1 MTYFKAVRM
10 DGTDFH
16 TGIVRWL
23 PPLAGSLPVGGL
35 IVRHPTARKRTT
47 GKAAHYLS
55 VATVPTDCTGT
66 GWPCRLAR
74 VERTRAA
81 VWQPEP
87 DALPNKAAS
96 WQWRVFEE
104 LDATL
109 TLGPQGREVAA
120 LIERAARLTGD
131 EVAGLAPGGT
141 AGGAARRAAA
151 RAAAWY
157 ARRAAARA
165 TTWYAARDAARAAA
179 RAAARDAAR
188 DAARAA
194 ARDAAR
200 DAAGNA
206 AWYAAGDAAGD
217 AAGALTVRD
226 LISTECYDTLTRPW
240 ASVIGLTEKD

>member
-10 DGTDFH
+10 DGTDFY

-47 GKAAHYLS
+47 GDAAHYLS
-55 VATVPTDCTGT
+55 VATVPTDCTGME
-66 GWPCRLAR
+66 WPCRLAR

-81 VWQPEP
+81 VWQPDP
-87 DALPNKAAS
+87 DGLPNKAAS
-96 WQWRVFEE
+96 WQWRVVEE

-120 LIERAARLTGD
+120 LIERAARLTDD
-131 EVAGLAPGGT
+131 EVAGLAT
-141 AGGAARRAAA
+141 
-151 RAAAWY
+151 AWY
-157 ARRAAARA
+157 ATGDDA
-165 TTWYAARDAARAAA
+165 WYAARYTTRDAAWDAARYAA
-179 RAAARDAAR
+179 RYAV
-188 DAARAA
+188 
-194 ARDAAR
+194 
-200 DAAGNA
+200 
-206 AWYAAGDAAGD
+206 WYAAR
-217 AAGALTVRD
+217 ALTVRD

>member
-10 DGTDFH
+10 DGTDFY

-47 GKAAHYLS
+47 GDAVHYLS
-55 VATVPTDCTGT
+55 VATVPTDCTGME
-66 GWPCRLAR
+66 WPCRLAR

-87 DALPNKAAS
+87 DALPNKMAS
-96 WQWRVFEE
+96 WQWRVVEE

-131 EVAGLAPGGT
+131 EVAGLAT
-141 AGGAARRAAA
+141 AWYAEEGAARYTAWD
-151 RAAAWY
+151 AAWD
-157 ARRAAARA
+157 AARA
-165 TTWYAARDAARAAA
+165 TARYAAGVAAEVAARYAAGVAARDAT
-179 RAAARDAAR
+179 RDAAR
-188 DAARAA
+188 
-194 ARDAAR
+194 
-200 DAAGNA
+200 
-206 AWYAAGDAAGD
+206 
-217 AAGALTVRD
+217 ALTVRD
-226 LISTECYDTLTRPW
+226 LISTEHYDTLTRPW

>member
-1 MTYFKAVRM
+1 MTYFKAVHM
-10 DGTDFH
+10 DGTDFY

-23 PPLAGSLPVGGL
+23 PPVGEPLPEGGL

-47 GKAAHYLS
+47 GDAAHYLS
-55 VATVPTDCTGT
+55 VATVPTDCTGM

-96 WQWRVFEE
+96 WQWRVVEE

-131 EVAGLAPGGT
+131 EVAGLAT
-141 AGGAARRAAA
+141 A
-151 RAAAWY
+151 WD
-157 ARRAAARA
+157 
-165 TTWYAARDAARAAA
+165 TTRDAARYAA
-179 RAAARDAAR
+179 R
-188 DAARAA
+188 
-194 ARDAAR
+194 
-200 DAAGNA
+200 
-206 AWYAAGDAAGD
+206 
-217 AAGALTVRD
+217 ALTVRD

-240 ASVIGLTEKD
+240 ASVIGLTEDDLR

>member
-10 DGTDFH
+10 DGTDFYA
-16 TGIVRWL
+16 GIVRWL
-23 PPLAGSLPVGGL
+23 PPVGEPLPEGGL

-55 VATVPTDCTGT
+55 VATVPTDCTGM

-96 WQWRVFEE
+96 WQWRVVEE
-104 LDATL
+104 FDATL

-131 EVAGLAPGGT
+131 EVAGLAT
-141 AGGAARRAAA
+141 AWYAAGD
-151 RAAAWY
+151 AAWY
-157 ARRAAARA
+157 AAWYAAWVAAGDAARV
-165 TTWYAARDAARAAA
+165 AARDAARDAAG
-179 RAAARDAAR
+179 DAAR

-194 ARDAAR
+194 ARDAA
-200 DAAGNA
+200 
-206 AWYAAGDAAGD
+206 
-217 AAGALTVRD
+217 GALTVRD
-226 LISTECYDTLTRPW
+226 LISTERYDTLTRPW

>member
-10 DGTDFH
+10 DGTDFY

-23 PPLAGSLPVGGL
+23 PPVGEPLPEGGL

-47 GKAAHYLS
+47 GDAAHYLS
-55 VATVPTDCTGT
+55 VATVPTDCTGMV
-66 GWPCRLAR
+66 WPCRLAR

-96 WQWRVFEE
+96 WQWRVVEE

-120 LIERAARLTGD
+120 LIERAARLTDD
-131 EVAGLAPGGT
+131 EVAGLAT
-141 AGGAARRAAA
+141 
-151 RAAAWY
+151 AWY
-157 ARRAAARA
+157 ATGDDA
-165 TTWYAARDAARAAA
+165 WYAATIHTRDAAD
-179 RAAARDAAR
+179 DAAR
-188 DAARAA
+188 Y
-194 ARDAAR
+194 
-200 DAAGNA
+200 A
-206 AWYAAGDAAGD
+206 AWSATGVAAGDAAGD
-217 AAGALTVRD
+217 AAWYATGDAARYAARYAVWYAARALTVRD
-226 LISTECYDTLTRPW
+226 LISTERYDTLTRPW

>member
-1 MTYFKAVRM
+1 MTYWKAVRM
-10 DGTDFH
+10 DGTDFY
-16 TGIVRWL
+16 TGSVRWL

-47 GKAAHYLS
+47 GDAVHYLS
-55 VATVPTDCTGT
+55 VATVPTDCTGME
-66 GWPCRLAR
+66 WPCRLAR

-96 WQWRVFEE
+96 WQWRVVEE

-131 EVAGLAPGGT
+131 EVAGLAT
-141 AGGAARRAAA
+141 ERV
-151 RAAAWY
+151 
-157 ARRAAARA
+157 
-165 TTWYAARDAARAAA
+165 
-179 RAAARDAAR
+179 AARDAAR
-188 DAARAA
+188 DATRDAAKYAARYTARATAWYAAGVAAKYA

-200 DAAGNA
+200 DATRATAWYA
-206 AWYAAGDAAGD
+206 AWYAAGVAAGD
-217 AAGALTVRD
+217 AARDAARALTVRD
-226 LISTECYDTLTRPW
+226 LISTERYDTLTRPW

>member
-1 MTYFKAVRM
+1 MTTYYKAVRP
-10 DGTDFH
+10 DGTDFFS
-16 TGIVRWL
+16 GKVRWL
-23 PPLAGSLPVGGL
+23 PPAGEPLPEGGL

-87 DALPNKAAS
+87 DALPTKAAS
-96 WQWRVFEE
+96 WQWRVVEE

-131 EVAGLAPGGT
+131 EVAGLAT
-141 AGGAARRAAA
+141 
-151 RAAAWY
+151 AWY
-157 ARRAAARA
+157 AAGDV
-165 TTWYAARDAARAAA
+165 TRDAAW
-179 RAAARDAAR
+179 DAAR
-188 DAARAA
+188 DAAWVAAWYAAGYA
-194 ARDAAR
+194 ARVAAGDAAR
-200 DAAGNA
+200 VA
-206 AWYAAGDAAGD
+206 AWYAAGDAARD

-226 LISTECYDTLTRPW
+226 LISTERYDTLTRPW
-240 ASVIGLTEKD
+240 ASVIGLTEDDLR

>member
-23 PPLAGSLPVGGL
+23 PPVGEPLPEGGL

-47 GKAAHYLS
+47 GNAVRYLS
-55 VATVPTDCTGT
+55 VATVPTDCTGME
-66 GWPCRLAR
+66 WPCRLAR

-96 WQWRVFEE
+96 WQWRVVEE

-131 EVAGLAPGGT
+131 EVAGLAT
-141 AGGAARRAAA
+141 AWNAAWNAAGYAAGYATREATWNAARVT
-151 RAAAWY
+151 AWY
-157 ARRAAARA
+157 
-165 TTWYAARDAARAAA
+165 
-179 RAAARDAAR
+179 AARDAAR
-188 DAARAA
+188 DAAWNA
-194 ARDAAR
+194 ARDAAW
-200 DAAGNA
+200 DA
-206 AWYAAGDAAGD
+206 AWYAVRD

-226 LISTECYDTLTRPW
+226 LISTERYDTLTRPW

>member
-23 PPLAGSLPVGGL
+23 PPVGEPLPEGGL
-35 IVRHPTARKRTT
+35 IVLHPTARTRTT
-47 GKAAHYLS
+47 DNAAHYLS
-55 VATVPTDCTGT
+55 VATVPTDCTGME
-66 GWPCRLAR
+66 WPCRLAR

-96 WQWRVFEE
+96 WQWRVVEE

-131 EVAGLAPGGT
+131 EVAGLAT
-141 AGGAARRAAA
+141 AWYATGDDAWYAARYTTRDAAVVAA
-151 RAAAWY
+151 RYAAWY
-157 ARRAAARA
+157 ATGAAAWDAARYTPRDA
-165 TTWYAARDAARAAA
+165 AWDAARYAARYAVWYAAS
-179 RAAARDAAR
+179 
-188 DAARAA
+188 
-194 ARDAAR
+194 
-200 DAAGNA
+200 
-206 AWYAAGDAAGD
+206 
-217 AAGALTVRD
+217 ALTVRD
-226 LISTECYDTLTRPW
+226 LISTEHYDTLTRPW

>member
-23 PPLAGSLPVGGL
+23 PPVGEPLPEGGL

-55 VATVPTDCTGT
+55 VATVPTDCTGME
-66 GWPCRLAR
+66 WPCRLAR

-81 VWQPEP
+81 VWQPDP

-96 WQWRVFEE
+96 WQWRVVEE

-131 EVAGLAPGGT
+131 EVAGLAT
-141 AGGAARRAAA
+141 AWDAARDATRD
-151 RAAAWY
+151 AAWY
-157 ARRAAARA
+157 ATWDAARCAARVTARYAAWYAAGYAAWAAA
-165 TTWYAARDAARAAA
+165 WYAARDAARYAAWYA
-179 RAAARDAAR
+179 AGYAARDAAR
-188 DAARAA
+188 
-194 ARDAAR
+194 
-200 DAAGNA
+200 
-206 AWYAAGDAAGD
+206 
-217 AAGALTVRD
+217 ALTVRD
-226 LISTECYDTLTRPW
+226 LISTERYDTLTRPW
-240 ASVIGLTEKD
+240 ASVIGLTEDDLR

>member
-10 DGTDFH
+10 DGTDFY

-23 PPLAGSLPVGGL
+23 PPIGEPLPEGGL

-47 GKAAHYLS
+47 GNAVRYLS
-55 VATVPTDCTGT
+55 VATVPTDCTGME
-66 GWPCRLAR
+66 WPCRLAR

-96 WQWRVFEE
+96 WQWRVVEE

-120 LIERAARLTGD
+120 LIGRAARLTGD
-131 EVAGLAPGGT
+131 EVARLATAWYAEEGAAGDAAWYAEEGAARYAARYAARDA
-141 AGGAARRAAA
+141 AGGAARYAAKCAA
-151 RAAAWY
+151 RY
-157 ARRAAARA
+157 AARDA
-165 TTWYAARDAARAAA
+165 AKYAARDAAR
-179 RAAARDAAR
+179 
-188 DAARAA
+188 
-194 ARDAAR
+194 
-200 DAAGNA
+200 
-206 AWYAAGDAAGD
+206 
-217 AAGALTVRD
+217 ALTVRD

>member
-1 MTYFKAVRM
+1 MSTYWKAVRP
-10 DGTDFH
+10 DGTDFFS
-16 TGIVRWL
+16 GKVRWL
-23 PPLAGSLPVGGL
+23 PPAGEPLPEGGL

-87 DALPNKAAS
+87 DALPTKAAS
-96 WQWRVFEE
+96 WQWRVVEE

-131 EVAGLAPGGT
+131 EVAGLAT
-141 AGGAARRAAA
+141 AWYAAWD
-151 RAAAWY
+151 AAWY
-157 ARRAAARA
+157 
-165 TTWYAARDAARAAA
+165 
-179 RAAARDAAR
+179 
-188 DAARAA
+188 A

-200 DAAGNA
+200 DAAG
-206 AWYAAGDAAGD
+206 
-217 AAGALTVRD
+217 ALVVRD
-226 LISTECYDTLTRPW
+226 ILTTDHYDTLTRAW
-240 ASVIGLTEKD
+240 RTVIGPIHPDDPDIGRAAR